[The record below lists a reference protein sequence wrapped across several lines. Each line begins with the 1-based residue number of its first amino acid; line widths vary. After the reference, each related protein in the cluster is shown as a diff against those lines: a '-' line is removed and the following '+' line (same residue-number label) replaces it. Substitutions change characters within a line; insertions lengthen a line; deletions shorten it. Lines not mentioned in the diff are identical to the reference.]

1 MADQT
6 CIKTLQSSKTLWPR
20 LQVSSFHFVVTS
32 DSIDSS
38 LLSFN
43 ATENSRDQKLVVTL
57 CQNPLD
63 ADASKTTEIIGF
75 LSIVEPE

>member
-1 MADQT
+1 M
-6 CIKTLQSSKTLWPR
+6 
-20 LQVSSFHFVVTS
+20 TS
-32 DSIDSS
+32 HSIDSP
-38 LLSFN
+38 LLSFY

-75 LSIVEPE
+75 LSVVEPE

>member
-1 MADQT
+1 M
-6 CIKTLQSSKTLWPR
+6 
-20 LQVSSFHFVVTS
+20 TS
-32 DSIDSS
+32 DPIDSP

-43 ATENSRDQKLVVTL
+43 ATKNSRDQKLVVTL

>member
-1 MADQT
+1 M
-6 CIKTLQSSKTLWPR
+6 
-20 LQVSSFHFVVTS
+20 TS
-32 DSIDSS
+32 NSIDSP
-38 LLSFN
+38 LLFLN
-43 ATENSRDQKLVVTL
+43 ATKNSRDQKLVVTL